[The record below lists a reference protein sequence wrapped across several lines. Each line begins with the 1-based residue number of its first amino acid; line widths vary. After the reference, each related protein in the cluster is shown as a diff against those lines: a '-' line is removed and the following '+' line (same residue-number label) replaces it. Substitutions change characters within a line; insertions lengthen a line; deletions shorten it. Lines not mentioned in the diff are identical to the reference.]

1 MLVGGWKY
9 KGDFTKIGN
18 ILPDS
23 SIRGHVTKKKR
34 SSWMNGMSHLKSP
47 QLIVPDTFANWQ

>member
-23 SIRGHVTKKKR
+23 SIRGHVTKKKKEFLDER
-34 SSWMNGMSHLKSP
+34 YVSP
-47 QLIVPDTFANWQ
+47 